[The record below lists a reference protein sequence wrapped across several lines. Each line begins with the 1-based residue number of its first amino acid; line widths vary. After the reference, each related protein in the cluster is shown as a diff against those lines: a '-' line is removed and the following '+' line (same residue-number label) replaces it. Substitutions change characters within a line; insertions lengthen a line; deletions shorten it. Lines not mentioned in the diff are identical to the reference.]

1 MAFQK
6 IEATNFYTVLLW
18 FMVYAITH
26 CFAES
31 STCLMVYKEGGAPAV
46 FQSPKCP
53 LWEHSDYTFQ
63 SPNAPHCQIA
73 MHQGRRKYQEDRT
86 LCALDVRIPFPSKTG
101 LMEVPVGIIAVF
113 DGHNGA
119 EASEM
124 ASKILLEYFVVHTY
138 FLLDATYSGIFKR
151 PFKTF
156 SNEREHGAIFNQLS
170 WRDTICNRDLEL
182 GRLKYLLPANFDDD
196 FHLEIL
202 KEALLRAIQDVDK
215 TFSKEAH
222 KNNLVSGSTA
232 TVILLADA
240 QILVANIGDSKAFLC
255 SEKFQSPAEA
265 KATFLRLYKQKR
277 YSGASRARGY
287 GNSRPDSY
295 DGLKHFYVKELTR
308 DHHPDRED
316 ERSRVEIAGGHVV
329 DWGGVPRV
337 NGQLAISRAIGDVSF
352 KSYGVISAPEVTDWQ
367 PLSANDSFLVA
378 SSDGIFEKLSSQDVC
393 DLLWEIHNDG
403 MSSFEHS
410 PSCSY
415 SLADCIVSTAFERG
429 SMDNMAAIVVPLRP
443 ASSSGRFQEG
453 SFVAQ
458 RDSSFPISGIENLIR
473 EHSGK
478 GISSSAMQLEHSHPV
493 MSKFNRLLVEGRH
506 NNLGCFYLSEN
517 LDEYKDYMLRTQ
529 NEDEYVCDL
538 PHALP
543 DSLNQPYGGS
553 VNVYTDQSLCFH
565 LGMIGTKDQCF
576 NPEGFANF
584 IGLLESIP
592 FHDPGPDYQL
602 FEHSPSA
609 LRYVLKKRFARGSYG
624 EVWLAFHGN
633 CQEAFS
639 SVGENDNVSC
649 NSSFDARNYGCSSNS
664 SQAYSQENNL
674 FIMKRVMV
682 ERGAGIYLS
691 GLREKYFGEIFLNAS
706 TRLGD
711 VLSTRTSN
719 FVFEESPWGSKDLLT
734 KDKSLHHKV
743 GETRHFENISPNR
756 FQGKRVI
763 YEEGLNHIVRYVES
777 FESRSNEIWLVFH
790 YEGTSLSKLM
800 YSIENA
806 DEEKVEQKNH
816 VQILRPSKWWHWL
829 KTTEAGQAEMKN
841 LIRQLLMALKSC
853 HDRNITHRDIKPENM
868 VICFEDQATGK
879 CLNGSRM
886 EDWNVSTKMR
896 IIDFGSAIDEFTVKH
911 LYGSTGP
918 SRAEQ
923 TYDYTPPE
931 ALLNSSWYQEM
942 SGATLKY
949 DMWSV
954 GVVMLELILGS
965 PNVFQVSDLTRVLLD
980 QHLQGW
986 NDGLKQ
992 LAYKLRSF
1000 MELCIL
1006 IPGSSSRSYQ
1016 KNGHQGDSPASWQ
1029 CSEEVFARQ
1038 IKSRDPLK
1046 LGFPNVWAL
1055 RLVRNLLQ
1063 WNPEDRLNVND
1074 ALQHTYF
1081 HPSPKGG

>member
-1 MAFQK
+1 MALQK
-6 IEATNFYTVLLW
+6 IEVTKFYMIIVW
-18 FMVYAITH
+18 FLAYARTYS
-26 CFAES
+26 FAES
-31 STCLMVYKEGGAPAV
+31 STCLMVYKEGGATAV

-53 LWEHSDYTFQ
+53 LWKLSDYTFQ
-63 SPNAPHCQIA
+63 SPSASHCQIA

-86 LCALDVRIPFPSKTG
+86 LCALDVRIPFPGKSG
-101 LMEVPVGIIAVF
+101 LTEIPVGVIAVF

-151 PFKTF
+151 SVKTF
-156 SNEREHGAIFNQLS
+156 SNERDHGTIFNQLS
-170 WRDTICNRDLEL
+170 WNEEISKRGLEL
-182 GRLKYLLPANFDDD
+182 GRLKYLLPADLDND

-202 KEALLRAIQDVDK
+202 KEALLRAIQDIDK

-222 KNNLVSGSTA
+222 KYNLVSGSTA

-255 SEKFQSPAEA
+255 SEKFQSPTEA

-277 YSGASRARGY
+277 YSGAPRARGH

-295 DGLKHFYVKELTR
+295 DGLAHFYVKELTR

-337 NGQLAISRAIGDVSF
+337 NGQLAITRAIGDVPF

-367 PLSANDSFLVA
+367 PLTTNDSYLVA

-393 DLLWEIHNDG
+393 DLMWEIHNDG
-403 MSSFEHS
+403 MSSSEHY

-443 ASSSGRFQEG
+443 ASSSQRYLEA
-453 SFVAQ
+453 SFVAK
-458 RDSSFPISGIENLIR
+458 RDLSFPISGLEKLTR
-473 EHSGK
+473 EHSANGV
-478 GISSSAMQLEHSHPV
+478 SSNAVQLEHSHPV
-493 MSKFNRLLVEGRH
+493 MSKFKRLLVEGRH
-506 NNLGCFYLSEN
+506 SNVGCFYLSEN
-517 LDEYKDYMLRTQ
+517 LDEYKDYGLKTQ
-529 NEDEYVCDL
+529 NEEEYLCDL
-538 PHALP
+538 PHTLP
-543 DSLNQPYGGS
+543 ESINQPYGGS
-553 VNVYTDQSLCFH
+553 LNVYNDQNLCFH
-565 LGMIGTKDQCF
+565 LGTTEAKDQCF
-576 NPEGFANF
+576 NPEGFASF
-584 IGLLESIP
+584 LGFLESIP

-602 FEHSPSA
+602 FEHPPPV
-609 LRYVLKKRFARGSYG
+609 LRYVLKKRFGRGSYG

-633 CQEAFS
+633 CQEGFS
-639 SVGENDNVSC
+639 GVGENINVSC
-649 NSSFDARNYGCSSNS
+649 NSPFGDTNVGNCSCSSNS
-664 SQAYSQENNL
+664 SQAYFLEDNL
-674 FIMKRVMV
+674 FIMKRVM
-682 ERGAGIYLS
+682 
-691 GLREKYFGEIFLNAS
+691 
-706 TRLGD
+706 
-711 VLSTRTSN
+711 
-719 FVFEESPWGSKDLLT
+719 
-734 KDKSLHHKV
+734 
-743 GETRHFENISPNR
+743 
-756 FQGKRVI
+756 
-763 YEEGLNHIVRYVES
+763 
-777 FESRSNEIWLVFH
+777 
-790 YEGTSLSKLM
+790 
-800 YSIENA
+800 
-806 DEEKVEQKNH
+806 
-816 VQILRPSKWWHWL
+816 
-829 KTTEAGQAEMKN
+829 
-841 LIRQLLMALKSC
+841 LMALKSC

-868 VICFEDQATGK
+868 VICFEDQATGR
-879 CLNGSRM
+879 CLNGSRWGD
-886 EDWNVSTKMR
+886 ENFSTKMR
-896 IIDFGSAIDEFTVKH
+896 IIDFGSAIDAFTVKH

-923 TYDYTPPE
+923 TLDYAPPE

-942 SGATLKY
+942 SSSTLKY

-986 NDGLKQ
+986 NEGLKE
-992 LAYKLRSF
+992 LAYKLRTF

-1006 IPGSSSRSYQ
+1006 IPGSSSKS
-1016 KNGHQGDSPASWQ
+1016 KKSDHQGGSPASWK
-1029 CSEEVFARQ
+1029 CSEEVFGHQ
-1038 IKSRDPLK
+1038 IRSRDPLK

-1063 WNPEDRLNVND
+1063 WNPEDRLSVDD
-1074 ALQHTYF
+1074 ALRHPYF
-1081 HPSPKGG
+1081 HPSSKG

>member
-53 LWEHSDYTFQ
+53 LWKLSDYTFQ

-73 MHQGRRKYQEDRT
+73 MHQGRRKYQEDRA
-86 LCALDVRIPFPSKTG
+86 LCALDVRIPFLSKTG

-156 SNEREHGAIFNQLS
+156 SNEREHGAIFNQLN
-170 WRDTICNRDLEL
+170 WREKISNRDLEL
-182 GRLKYLLPANFDDD
+182 GRLKYLLPADFDDD

-367 PLSANDSFLVA
+367 PLSTNDSFLVA

-443 ASSSGRFQEG
+443 GSSSRRFQEG

-458 RDSSFPISGIENLIR
+458 RDSSFPISGIENLIK
-473 EHSGK
+473 EHSALIKELWSSKDIVWVFVEAFGK
-478 GISSSAMQLEHSHPV
+478 SG
-493 MSKFNRLLVEGRH
+493 GW
-506 NNLGCFYLSEN
+506 
-517 LDEYKDYMLRTQ
+517 DESRIAAT
-529 NEDEYVCDL
+529 E
-538 PHALP
+538 
-543 DSLNQPYGGS
+543 
-553 VNVYTDQSLCFH
+553 
-565 LGMIGTKDQCF
+565 
-576 NPEGFANF
+576 
-584 IGLLESIP
+584 
-592 FHDPGPDYQL
+592 
-602 FEHSPSA
+602 
-609 LRYVLKKRFARGSYG
+609 VLKGGVGYVKAT
-624 EVWLAFHGN
+624 AF
-633 CQEAFS
+633 
-639 SVGENDNVSC
+639 
-649 NSSFDARNYGCSSNS
+649 
-664 SQAYSQENNL
+664 
-674 FIMKRVMV
+674 
-682 ERGAGIYLS
+682 
-691 GLREKYFGEIFLNAS
+691 
-706 TRLGD
+706 
-711 VLSTRTSN
+711 
-719 FVFEESPWGSKDLLT
+719 
-734 KDKSLHHKV
+734 
-743 GETRHFENISPNR
+743 NI
-756 FQGKRVI
+756 
-763 YEEGLNHIVRYVES
+763 
-777 FESRSNEIWLVFH
+777 
-790 YEGTSLSKLM
+790 
-800 YSIENA
+800 
-806 DEEKVEQKNH
+806 
-816 VQILRPSKWWHWL
+816 
-829 KTTEAGQAEMKN
+829 
-841 LIRQLLMALKSC
+841 
-853 HDRNITHRDIKPENM
+853 ENM
-868 VICFEDQATGK
+868 VKALPAEIWFECNQRIFHKGK
-879 CLNGSRM
+879 GLSEVVDTAKRNAAAWCSLDKEFNDYSIQDLCLN
-886 EDWNVSTKMR
+886 W
-896 IIDFGSAIDEFTVKH
+896 A
-911 LYGSTGP
+911 
-918 SRAEQ
+918 
-923 TYDYTPPE
+923 
-931 ALLNSSWYQEM
+931 
-942 SGATLKY
+942 
-949 DMWSV
+949 
-954 GVVMLELILGS
+954 
-965 PNVFQVSDLTRVLLD
+965 VFLQDL
-980 QHLQGW
+980 
-986 NDGLKQ
+986 
-992 LAYKLRSF
+992 SF
-1000 MELCIL
+1000 NC
-1006 IPGSSSRSYQ
+1006 
-1016 KNGHQGDSPASWQ
+1016 
-1029 CSEEVFARQ
+1029 C
-1038 IKSRDPLK
+1038 
-1046 LGFPNVWAL
+1046 
-1055 RLVRNLLQ
+1055 
-1063 WNPEDRLNVND
+1063 
-1074 ALQHTYF
+1074 
-1081 HPSPKGG
+1081 

>member
-53 LWEHSDYTFQ
+53 LWKLSDYTFQ

-73 MHQGRRKYQEDRT
+73 MHQGRRKYQEDRA
-86 LCALDVRIPFPSKTG
+86 LCALDVRIPFLSKTG

-156 SNEREHGAIFNQLS
+156 SNEREHGAIFNQLN
-170 WRDTICNRDLEL
+170 WREKISNRDLEL
-182 GRLKYLLPANFDDD
+182 GRLKYLLPADFDDD

-367 PLSANDSFLVA
+367 PLSTNDSFLVA

-443 ASSSGRFQEG
+443 GSSSRRFQEG

-458 RDSSFPISGIENLIR
+458 RDSSFPISGIENLIK

-517 LDEYKDYMLRTQ
+517 LDEYKDYILRTQ
-529 NEDEYVCDL
+529 NEEEEYVCDL

-543 DSLNQPYGGS
+543 DSFNQQYGGS

-565 LGMIGTKDQCF
+565 LGMIGAKDQCF
-576 NPEGFANF
+576 NPEGFASF

-602 FEHSPSA
+602 FEHSPSV

-649 NSSFDARNYGCSSNS
+649 NSSFEDINARNYGCSSNS
-664 SQAYSQENNL
+664 SQAYSLENNL
-674 FIMKRVMV
+674 FIMKRVM
-682 ERGAGIYLS
+682 
-691 GLREKYFGEIFLNAS
+691 
-706 TRLGD
+706 
-711 VLSTRTSN
+711 
-719 FVFEESPWGSKDLLT
+719 
-734 KDKSLHHKV
+734 
-743 GETRHFENISPNR
+743 
-756 FQGKRVI
+756 
-763 YEEGLNHIVRYVES
+763 
-777 FESRSNEIWLVFH
+777 
-790 YEGTSLSKLM
+790 
-800 YSIENA
+800 
-806 DEEKVEQKNH
+806 
-816 VQILRPSKWWHWL
+816 
-829 KTTEAGQAEMKN
+829 
-841 LIRQLLMALKSC
+841 LMALKSC

-879 CLNGSRM
+879 CLNESRM
-886 EDWNVSTKMR
+886 EDENVSTKMR

-911 LYGSTGP
+911 LYGSMGP

-942 SGATLKY
+942 SGSTLKY

-1016 KNGHQGDSPASWQ
+1016 KSGHQGDSPASWQ

-1046 LGFPNVWAL
+1046 LGFPNVWSL

-1063 WNPEDRLNVND
+1063 WNPISHVVVVVWYKLDRGKKFSWKLFEDRLNVND
-1074 ALQHTYF
+1074 ALQHPYF
-1081 HPSPKGG
+1081 RPSPKGG

>member
-543 DSLNQPYGGS
+543 DSLNQPYG
-553 VNVYTDQSLCFH
+553 
-565 LGMIGTKDQCF
+565 
-576 NPEGFANF
+576 
-584 IGLLESIP
+584 
-592 FHDPGPDYQL
+592 
-602 FEHSPSA
+602 
-609 LRYVLKKRFARGSYG
+609 
-624 EVWLAFHGN
+624 
-633 CQEAFS
+633 
-639 SVGENDNVSC
+639 
-649 NSSFDARNYGCSSNS
+649 
-664 SQAYSQENNL
+664 
-674 FIMKRVMV
+674 
-682 ERGAGIYLS
+682 
-691 GLREKYFGEIFLNAS
+691 
-706 TRLGD
+706 
-711 VLSTRTSN
+711 
-719 FVFEESPWGSKDLLT
+719 
-734 KDKSLHHKV
+734 
-743 GETRHFENISPNR
+743 
-756 FQGKRVI
+756 
-763 YEEGLNHIVRYVES
+763 
-777 FESRSNEIWLVFH
+777 
-790 YEGTSLSKLM
+790 TSLSKLM

-1063 WNPEDRLNVND
+1063 WNPVLMPTVRSSID
-1074 ALQHTYF
+1074 ALF
-1081 HPSPKGG
+1081 FVS

>member
-1 MAFQK
+1 MALQK
-6 IEATNFYTVLLW
+6 IEVTKFYMIIVW
-18 FMVYAITH
+18 FLAYARTYS
-26 CFAES
+26 FAES
-31 STCLMVYKEGGAPAV
+31 STCLMVYKEGGATAV

-53 LWEHSDYTFQ
+53 LWKLSDYTFQ
-63 SPNAPHCQIA
+63 SPSASHCQIA

-86 LCALDVRIPFPSKTG
+86 LCALDVRIPFPGKSG
-101 LMEVPVGIIAVF
+101 LTEIPVGVIAVF

-151 PFKTF
+151 SVKTF
-156 SNEREHGAIFNQLS
+156 SNERDHGTIFNQLS
-170 WRDTICNRDLEL
+170 WNEEISKRGLEL
-182 GRLKYLLPANFDDD
+182 GRLKYLLPADLDND

-202 KEALLRAIQDVDK
+202 KEALLRAIQDIDK

-222 KNNLVSGSTA
+222 KYNLVSGSTA

-255 SEKFQSPAEA
+255 SEKFQSPTEA

-277 YSGASRARGY
+277 YSGAPRARGH

-295 DGLKHFYVKELTR
+295 DGLAHFYVKELTR

-337 NGQLAISRAIGDVSF
+337 NGQLAITRAIGDVPF

-367 PLSANDSFLVA
+367 PLTTNDSYLVA

-393 DLLWEIHNDG
+393 DLMWEIHNDG
-403 MSSFEHS
+403 MSSSEHY

-443 ASSSGRFQEG
+443 ASSSQRYLEA
-453 SFVAQ
+453 SFVAK
-458 RDSSFPISGIENLIR
+458 RDLSFPISGLEKLTR
-473 EHSGK
+473 EHSANGV
-478 GISSSAMQLEHSHPV
+478 SSNAVQLEHSHPV
-493 MSKFNRLLVEGRH
+493 MSKFKRLLVEGRH
-506 NNLGCFYLSEN
+506 SNVGCFYLSEN
-517 LDEYKDYMLRTQ
+517 LDEYKDYGLKTQ
-529 NEDEYVCDL
+529 NEEEYLCDL
-538 PHALP
+538 PHTLP
-543 DSLNQPYGGS
+543 ESINQPYGGS
-553 VNVYTDQSLCFH
+553 LNVYNDQNLCFH
-565 LGMIGTKDQCF
+565 LGTTEAKDQCF
-576 NPEGFANF
+576 NPEGFASF
-584 IGLLESIP
+584 LGFLESIP

-602 FEHSPSA
+602 FEHPPPV
-609 LRYVLKKRFARGSYG
+609 LRYVLKKRFGRGSYG

-633 CQEAFS
+633 CQEGFS
-639 SVGENDNVSC
+639 GVGENINVSC
-649 NSSFDARNYGCSSNS
+649 NSPFGDTNVGNCSCSSNS
-664 SQAYSQENNL
+664 SQAYFLEDNL
-674 FIMKRVMV
+674 FIMKRV
-682 ERGAGIYLS
+682 ERGAGVYLS
-691 GLREKYFGEIFLNAS
+691 GLREKYFGELFFNA
-706 TRLGD
+706 TIRLGD
-711 VLSTRTSN
+711 VLSTGISN
-719 FVFEESPWGSKDLLT
+719 FVFEEPLWGSKDLLA
-734 KDKSLHHKV
+734 KDESLSYEV
-743 GETRHFENISPNR
+743 GKIRHSKNIFLDQFRP
-756 FQGKRVI
+756 KTVI
-763 YEEGLNHIVRYVES
+763 YEEGLNHIARYVES

-790 YEGTSLSKLM
+790 YEGMSLSKLV
-800 YSIENA
+800 YSIQDS
-806 DEEKVEQKNH
+806 DEETVEPKKH
-816 VQILRPSKWWHWL
+816 VQILQPSKWWHWL
-829 KTTEAGQAEMKN
+829 KTTEAGQEEMKH

-868 VICFEDQATGK
+868 VICFEDQATGR
-879 CLNGSRM
+879 CLNGSRWGD
-886 EDWNVSTKMR
+886 ENFSTKMR
-896 IIDFGSAIDEFTVKH
+896 IIDFGSAIDAFTVKH

-923 TYDYTPPE
+923 TLDYAPPE

-942 SGATLKY
+942 SSSTLKY

-986 NDGLKQ
+986 NEGLKE
-992 LAYKLRSF
+992 LAYKLRTF

-1006 IPGSSSRSYQ
+1006 IPGSSSKS
-1016 KNGHQGDSPASWQ
+1016 KKSDHQGGSPASWK
-1029 CSEEVFARQ
+1029 CSEEVFGHQ
-1038 IKSRDPLK
+1038 IRSRDPLK

-1063 WNPEDRLNVND
+1063 WNPEDRLSVDD
-1074 ALQHTYF
+1074 ALRHPYF
-1081 HPSPKGG
+1081 HPSSKG

>member
-6 IEATNFYTVLLW
+6 IELTQLYSFLLW
-18 FMVYAITH
+18 FTVYAITY
-26 CFAES
+26 CSSES

-53 LWEHSDYTFQ
+53 LWKLSDYTFQ

-86 LCALDVRIPFPSKTG
+86 LCALDIRIPFPSKTG
-101 LMEVPVGIIAVF
+101 IMEVPVGIIAVF

-151 PFKTF
+151 PINSF
-156 SNEREHGAIFNQLS
+156 SNEKEHGTKFDQFIWNVEIS
-170 WRDTICNRDLEL
+170 NRDREL
-182 GRLKYLLPANFDDD
+182 GRRKYLLPADFVDDY
-196 FHLEIL
+196 HLEIL
-202 KEALLRAIQDVDK
+202 KEALLRAIQDIDK

-240 QILVANIGDSKAFLC
+240 QILVANIGDSKTFLC

-287 GNSRPDSY
+287 GNSKPDSF
-295 DGLKHFYVKELTR
+295 DGLTHFFAKELTR

-367 PLSANDSFLVA
+367 PLSTNDSYLVV

-393 DLLWEIHNDG
+393 DLLWEIHNDR
-403 MSSFEHS
+403 MSISEYS

-415 SLADCIVSTAFERG
+415 SLAECIVSTAFERG
-429 SMDNMAAIVVPLRP
+429 SMDNMAAIVVPLRS
-443 ASSSGRFQEG
+443 AISSQRFQEG
-453 SFVAQ
+453 RFVVQ
-458 RDSSFPISGIENLIR
+458 RDSSFPISGIEKLIK
-473 EHSGK
+473 EHSANSF
-478 GISSSAMQLEHSHPV
+478 SSNAVQLEHSHPV
-493 MSKFNRLLVEGRH
+493 MSKFKRLLVEGRH
-506 NNLGCFYLSEN
+506 NKLGCFYLSEN
-517 LDEYKDYMLRTQ
+517 LDEYKDYVLRTQ
-529 NEDEYVCDL
+529 TDEEEYLCDL

-543 DSLNQPYGGS
+543 ESLNQPYGGS
-553 VNVYTDQSLCFH
+553 LNVYNDQSLCFH
-565 LGMIGTKDQCF
+565 LGAKDQCF
-576 NPEGFANF
+576 HPEGFASF

-592 FHDPGPDYQL
+592 FHDPGSDYQL
-602 FEHSPSA
+602 FEHPPPI
-609 LRYVLKKRFARGSYG
+609 LRYVLKKRFGQGSYG

-633 CQEAFS
+633 CQEAFTP
-639 SVGENDNVSC
+639 VGENIYDSC
-649 NSSFDARNYGCSSNS
+649 NSSFGDANARNGRYSSNS
-664 SQAYSQENNL
+664 SQAYALEDNV

-682 ERGAGIYLS
+682 ERGAGVYLS
-691 GLREKYFGEIFLNAS
+691 GLREKYFGEIFFNAS
-706 TRLGD
+706 TRLED
-711 VLSTRTSN
+711 VLSTGTSN
-719 FVFEESPWGSKDLLT
+719 FVFEKSPWGSKDLLV
-734 KDKSLHHKV
+734 KDESLSYKL
-743 GETRHFENISPNR
+743 GETRQFKNAFPNQ
-756 FQGKRVI
+756 FGPKSVM
-763 YEEGLNHIVRYVES
+763 YEEGLNHIVRFVES

-790 YEGTSLSKLM
+790 YEGISLSKLI
-800 YSIENA
+800 YSIEDA

-816 VQILRPSKWWHWL
+816 VQILQPSKWWHWL
-829 KTTEAGQAEMKN
+829 KTTEAGQEEMKS

-879 CLNGSRM
+879 CLNGSRRGD
-886 EDWNVSTKMR
+886 ENFSTKMR

-911 LYGSTGP
+911 LYGSAGP
-918 SRAEQ
+918 SRVEQ

-942 SGATLKY
+942 SSATLKY

-965 PNVFQVSDLTRVLLD
+965 PNVFQVGDLTRVLLD
-980 QHLQGW
+980 QHLEGW
-986 NDGLKQ
+986 NEGLKQ

-1006 IPGSSSRSYQ
+1006 IPGSPSKSYK
-1016 KNGHQGDSPASWQ
+1016 KNVHQGGSPASWK
-1029 CSEEVFARQ
+1029 CSEEVFAHQ

-1063 WNPEDRLNVND
+1063 WNPEDRLNVDD
-1074 ALQHTYF
+1074 ALRHPYF
-1081 HPSPKGG
+1081 HPFS